1 MKTTLKFKL
10 SDYRGH
16 LTDFMAEVPFSDIN
30 LTIIYTVLS
39 GDEVVSIYHCGE
51 LIGKY
56 DGGPKEPGCTRI
68 QSCLDELKVITK
80 EELENL
86 HTSEDENE

>member
-10 SDYRGH
+10 SDYRGN
-16 LTDFMAEVPFSDIN
+16 LTDFMTEVPLSDIN

-39 GDEVVSIYHCGE
+39 GDEVVFIYHCGE
-51 LIGKY
+51 LIGEY
-56 DGGPKEPGCTRI
+56 DSGQKEPGCTRI
-68 QSCLDELKVITK
+68 QSCLDEIKLITK

-86 HTSEDENE
+86 HV